1 MASDQVQSHQL
12 RLSFALF
19 LSDFTSRD
27 VLVSL
32 VGTGSAVRG
41 PELLGLAA
49 LPFLMGLLADRLG
62 LIDAMHLIPL
72 VSVAVIVV
80 LLIGRRSVTGH
91 AGPSPG
97 LQGAELPERGRTVR
111 EG

>member
-1 MASDQVQSHQL
+1 V
-12 RLSFALF
+12 
-19 LSDFTSRD
+19 
-27 VLVSL
+27 
-32 VGTGSAVRG
+32 
-41 PELLGLAA
+41 
-49 LPFLMGLLADRLG
+49 MGLLADRLG

-97 LQGAELPERGRTVR
+97 LQG
-111 EG
+111 